1 VCVDNFMTSALVLGA
16 SMSGLLAARVLSDF
30 YETVAVVERD
40 ALPVRPEMRRGVP
53 QASHAHVLLARGG
66 EVLAELFPGLL
77 DELDEAGVPKW
88 DDGDL
93 SRRDIRIGTRSLS
106 RHGRMRRPLRDYR
119 PSRPLLDDVVR
130 RRVRAIANVT
140 ILERHEVV
148 ALTSTGDRG
157 RVTGAVVA
165 NRAAEETSPI
175 AADLVIDAT
184 GRGSRT
190 PVLLEQLGYGRPV
203 EDELVIRLTYT
214 SQWFQI
220 PHGTMPVDVAGA
232 FPEPDQSSGFALL
245 ENEEGRWGLSVG
257 STGHNEPAENCTA
270 LLSFIEDIAPPD
282 VLDILR
288 AAKPIGRV
296 SKYRV
301 PSNRWRR
308 YDKMRRFPEGFV
320 VVGDAF
326 CSFNPVYGQGMTI
339 AALEAITL
347 RDCLRR
353 GRSRLPRRYFRSA
366 AKLVGTAWRTA
377 VSSDLSLPS
386 VTGPRPLTMRLANV
400 YVERLLTAAESDPAV
415 TEQFLRVAGMLDSP
429 ARLLHPAMI
438 LRVLRGQRRKITT
451 PERPIA
457 ARPAE
462 LISKSRDGSR

>member
-1 VCVDNFMTSALVLGA
+1 MTSALVLGA

-30 YETVAVVERD
+30 YETVVVVERD

-66 EVLAELFPGLL
+66 EILAELFPGLL

-93 SRRDIRIGTRSLS
+93 SRRDIRIGTRKLS
-106 RHGRMRRPLRDYR
+106 SHGRMRHPLRDYR

-148 ALTSTGDRG
+148 SLSSTRDHG

-165 NRAAEETSPI
+165 DRAADETSTI

-190 PVLLEQLGYGRPV
+190 PVFLEQLGYGRPA
-203 EDELVIRLTYT
+203 EDELTIRLTYT

-220 PHGTMPVDVAGA
+220 PHGTMPIDVAGV
-232 FPEPDQSSGFALL
+232 FPEAGHSSGFALL
-245 ENEEGRWGLSVG
+245 ENEGGRWGLSVG
-257 STGHNEPAENCTA
+257 SMGRNQPAEHCAA

-282 VLDILR
+282 VLDVLR
-288 AAKPIGRV
+288 AAKPVGRV
-296 SKYRV
+296 TKHRV

-308 YDKMRRFPEGFV
+308 YDKMRRIPAGFV

-339 AALEAITL
+339 AALEAVTL

-366 AKLVGTAWRTA
+366 AKLVGGAWRTA
-377 VSSDLSLPS
+377 VSSDLSLPG
-386 VTGPRPLTMRLANV
+386 VTGPRPLTMRLANA
-400 YVERLLTAAESDPAV
+400 YLERLLTAAQSDSAV
-415 TEQFLRVAGMLDSP
+415 TEQFLRVAGMVDSP
-429 ARLLHPAMI
+429 TRLLHPVMI
-438 LRVLRGQRRKITT
+438 LRALSGQRRRITT
-451 PERPIA
+451 PERRFTSLITDGP
-457 ARPAE
+457 PE
-462 LISKSRDGSR
+462 LTREGRDRSPS